1 MAGSYDGIPRPTR
14 RLVPSHLGHPA
25 ISWAGPA
32 GSREG
37 NDAKAPLLGRAISR
51 EAEPRTID
59 LPDIN
64 STCRPLRLVWREVDV
79 RQKPD
84 RESGRRKGGG
94 DSNCPP
100 LGIVRLGWA
109 GINGNVMARQVVL
122 TEDGQ

>member
-32 GSREG
+32 GSREA

-64 STCRPLRLVWREVDV
+64 STCRPLRPVRHEAPAGGGEVLAAAIV
-79 RQKPD
+79 RQGVAGVN
-84 RESGRRKGGG
+84 GR
-94 DSNCPP
+94 
-100 LGIVRLGWA
+100 
-109 GINGNVMARQVVL
+109 
-122 TEDGQ
+122 